1 MSSCTALTLRRL
13 ALPCVALCLLGAS
26 PLLRA
31 DDHDHGSHELAR
43 QALEQGR
50 VLPLRTVLDKVE
62 KEYSGQVVELEFE
75 AEHGEFVYEIRLLQ
89 ANGTLLKIKMNAVD
103 GSVISVKQ
111 RNQH

>member
-1 MSSCTALTLRRL
+1 MNTRTLTWALGSTCLGL
-13 ALPCVALCLLGAS
+13 ALWASALPVGH
-26 PLLRA
+26 A
-31 DDHDHGSHELAR
+31 DSSDHELAR
-43 QALEQGR
+43 QALQQGK

>member
-1 MSSCTALTLRRL
+1 MNTRTLTLALGSACLGL
-13 ALPCVALCLLGAS
+13 ALWAS
-26 PLLRA
+26 VLPVGHA
-31 DDHDHGSHELAR
+31 DSSDHELAR
-43 QALEQGR
+43 QALQQGK

>member
-1 MSSCTALTLRRL
+1 MTGVQSC
-13 ALPCVALCLLGAS
+13 ALPISL
-26 PLLRA
+26 
-31 DDHDHGSHELAR
+31 
-43 QALEQGR
+43 QQGK

>member
-1 MSSCTALTLRRL
+1 MNTRTLTFALGSAGLGSAL
-13 ALPCVALCLLGAS
+13 WASALPVGH
-26 PLLRA
+26 A
-31 DDHDHGSHELAR
+31 DSSAHELAR
-43 QALEQGR
+43 QALQHGK
-50 VLPLRTVLDKVE
+50 VLPRLTVLDKVE

>member
-1 MSSCTALTLRRL
+1 MNTRILTWALGSACLGL
-13 ALPCVALCLLGAS
+13 ALWASALPVGH
-26 PLLRA
+26 A
-31 DDHDHGSHELAR
+31 DSSDHELAR
-43 QALEQGR
+43 QALQQGK

>member
-1 MSSCTALTLRRL
+1 MNTRTLTWALGSACLGL
-13 ALPCVALCLLGAS
+13 ALWASALPVGH
-26 PLLRA
+26 A
-31 DDHDHGSHELAR
+31 DSSDHELAH
-43 QALEQGR
+43 QALQQGK

>member
-1 MSSCTALTLRRL
+1 MNTRTLTWALGSACLSL
-13 ALPCVALCLLGAS
+13 ALWASALPVGH
-26 PLLRA
+26 A
-31 DDHDHGSHELAR
+31 DSSDHELAR
-43 QALEQGR
+43 QALQQGK